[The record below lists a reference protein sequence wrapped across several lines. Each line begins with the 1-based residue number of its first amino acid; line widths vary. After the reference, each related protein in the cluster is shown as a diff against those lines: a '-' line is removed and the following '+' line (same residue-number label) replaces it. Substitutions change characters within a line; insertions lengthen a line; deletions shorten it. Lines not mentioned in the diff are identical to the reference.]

1 MGKEVSHLLKGS
13 TEEPS
18 ADLAVQKPRARA
30 VSVGGWIEIRL
41 QWLNHCVILLKEAS
55 LLWESKIKGC
65 S

>member
-1 MGKEVSHLLKGS
+1 MAKEVSHLLKGS

-18 ADLAVQKPRARA
+18 SDLAVQKPRAGA
-30 VSVGGWIEIRL
+30 ISVGGWIEIRL
-41 QWLNHCVILLKEAS
+41 QWLYHGVILFKEAS